1 MPAAFNATPTRWS
14 GRAEECPDFC
24 QTMPGYRWPTW
35 SPDGSRLAVLDA
47 DEDTATG
54 WVGYLSPGAS
64 SATRVAEASSDRPVA
79 WSGDGEELAFAV
91 EDVDGDFYRDTRVA
105 DAGSD
110 LHDLAATIRHFTP
123 GVTEVGSGMVRWLA
137 PHERAPIE
145 EDVAR
150 LVGQGVPKSLAL
162 HVAQLDLQFSALDI
176 VEVGAETGRSVE
188 TVAGVYFGIG
198 GRLDLGWL
206 SQQIA
211 TLATDNRW
219 VGLAR
224 VALRDDLTSV
234 ARGLAKSV
242 LVRSP
247 EEQDVDALIAAW
259 EAQRE
264 FELGRCRQLLAELR
278 PAATLDVAMLSVTLR
293 ELRALI

>member
-1 MPAAFNATPTRWS
+1 MLVPH
-14 GRAEECPDFC
+14 ELIDE
-24 QTMPGYRWPTW
+24 
-35 SPDGSRLAVLDA
+35 RLRR
-47 DEDTATG
+47 EI
-54 WVGYLSPGAS
+54 
-64 SATRVAEASSDRPVA
+64 
-79 WSGDGEELAFAV
+79 
-91 EDVDGDFYRDTRVA
+91 VA
-105 DAGSD
+105 DLDGTDEALCVS
-110 LHDLAATIRHFTP
+110 HDLVATIRHFTP

-137 PHERAPIE
+137 PHERAPID

-150 LVGQGVPKSLAL
+150 LVAQGVPKSLAL